1 MLYNLGKTW
10 GHQSEWMIE
19 ILDCYLMRWLDGIT
33 NSMDVSLSKLWELVM
48 DREAW
53 CAAVHGVAKIWTRL
67 SDWIELRIYLVFLN
81 YSKPL
86 NSKYIIY
93 IKAQWKKNHLFS
105 QIYGLV
111 WLGPSWSRLGWL
123 RHLCFPLQVCSG
135 SALYASQPPGTSKL
149 VRAASSQALR
159 SNRGTRVR

>member
-1 MLYNLGKTW
+1 MN
-10 GHQSEWMIE
+10 
-19 ILDCYLMRWLDGIT
+19 
-33 NSMDVSLSKLWELVM
+33 
-48 DREAW
+48 REAW
-53 CAAVHGVAKIWTRL
+53 RAAVHGVAKIWTRL

-86 NSKYIIY
+86 NSEYIIY

-123 RHLCFPLQVCSG
+123 GHLCFPLQVCAG

-159 SNRGTRVR
+159 SNGGTRVRQNMPDFEKSTLGDDMLTLLFCWPWQVTQSQGTGK